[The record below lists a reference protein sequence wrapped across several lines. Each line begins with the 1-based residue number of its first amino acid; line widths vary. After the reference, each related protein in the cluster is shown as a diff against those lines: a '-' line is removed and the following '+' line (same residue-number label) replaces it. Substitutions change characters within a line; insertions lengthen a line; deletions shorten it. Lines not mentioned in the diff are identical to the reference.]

1 MDTTEPMDEEIEI
14 SEGATSNSQVK
25 QQVYEYLFVVVLL
38 DLIGDDVTDDD
49 ILNLDDSNSEFMVF

>member
-1 MDTTEPMDEEIEI
+1 MFPC
-14 SEGATSNSQVK
+14 
-25 QQVYEYLFVVVLL
+25 LFVVVVL